1 MTNRQEYR
9 NSSPLQLNTETRT
22 VTGMA
27 VVFNSD
33 SENIGFI
40 ERIHPEAITDETIK
54 RSDVLAKFNHDDNKV
69 LARSKY
75 GKGSLKLEVN
85 SRGVSYEFESPKT
98 ALGDELLEY
107 LNRGDISASSFAFTI
122 SKEEGAE
129 RWTKQNGIIYRDIY
143 KIDKLYDVS
152 PVFNPAYEATTCSKR
167 FQDIQNLSNE
177 IDAKMDLIK
186 TEFENL

>member
-27 VVFNSD
+27 VVFNSE

-75 GKGSLKLEVN
+75 GKGSLKLSVD

-98 ALGDELLEY
+98 VLGDELLEY

-129 RWTKQNGIIYRDIY
+129 RWTKTNGIIYRDIY

-167 FQDIQNLSNE
+167 FQDVQKLSNE

>member
-33 SENIGFI
+33 SENLGFI
-40 ERIHPEAITDETIK
+40 ERIHPEAITEDTINK
-54 RSDVLAKFNHDDNKV
+54 SDILAKFNHDDNKV
-69 LARSKY
+69 LARSKF
-75 GKGSLKLEVN
+75 GKGSLKISVDE
-85 SRGVSYEFESPKT
+85 RGVTYEFDAPKT

-107 LNRGDISASSFAFTI
+107 LERGDISASSFAFRI

-129 RWTKQNGIIYRDIY
+129 KWSKRNGIIYRDIY
-143 KIDKLYDVS
+143 SIDRLYDVS
-152 PVFNPAYEATTCSKR
+152 PVFNPAYPATTCSKR
-167 FQDIQNLSNE
+167 FQDVKNLSDE